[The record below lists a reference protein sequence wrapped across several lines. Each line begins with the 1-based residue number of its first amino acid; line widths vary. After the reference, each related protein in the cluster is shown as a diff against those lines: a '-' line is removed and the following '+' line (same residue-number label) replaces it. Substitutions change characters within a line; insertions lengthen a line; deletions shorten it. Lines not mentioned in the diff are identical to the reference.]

1 MSVARCS
8 GTENRKRNSGNRNSF
23 GRSVKALW
31 SYHYQQCSMKRELDK
46 WKSFKFI
53 FWQENV
59 CSIFR
64 FIWIQLF
71 QSDRGDHHGEG
82 GWAPGGQRAPRRE
95 GQRVQRPQGQR
106 LQRAH
111 QLPPPWHCQ
120 WVCRHQPDPLLPL
133 PLPDS
138 HTKLSVALE
147 VQKVIPFSFSV
158 PYSPLPSYQHN
169 QHHDDSRQS
178 TDTGAGAA
186 GAASTVRK
194 KIDQIISKD
203 IISWIMHVTCGE
215 TPRSYFCLTCCFR
228 DRTSRIF
235 SSLVIEYGYLS
246 RIWGKSEILLT
257 WTGGRPMII
266 NWFEVLTDQ
275 SL

>member
-1 MSVARCS
+1 MQW
-8 GTENRKRNSGNRNSF
+8 NWKKNRNSGNRNSF
-23 GRSVKALW
+23 GRSVKPLW
-31 SYHYQQCSMKRELDK
+31 LYHYQQCSMKRELD
-46 WKSFKFI
+46 KSFKFI

-64 FIWIQLF
+64 FIWFQLF

-133 PLPDS
+133 ALPDS

-147 VQKVIPFSFSV
+147 VQKVIPFSFSF
-158 PYSPLPSYQHN
+158 SSF
-169 QHHDDSRQS
+169 SSFFSSTQS
-178 TDTGAGAA
+178 TSQWLQAEHRHWCRGCWSRIHGENENWSNLAPRTSYHG
-186 GAASTVRK
+186 SCMSHVVRLQDH
-194 KIDQIISKD
+194 I
-203 IISWIMHVTCGE
+203 
-215 TPRSYFCLTCCFR
+215 CLTCCFR